1 MSKVKGGGGKQKNGR
16 DSHAQRLGV
25 KAFGGQVVTAG
36 SILVRQRGT
45 QVWPGRNVGMGGDNT
60 LFAKID
66 GQVKF
71 ESYGGR
77 ARRVSVYAR
86 P

>member
-1 MSKVKGGGGKQKNGR
+1 M
-16 DSHAQRLGV
+16 
-25 KAFGGQVVTAG
+25 
-36 SILVRQRGT
+36 RQRGT
-45 QVWPGRNVGMGGDNT
+45 QFWPGQNGGMGGDNT

-77 ARRVSVYAR
+77 ARRISVYAKA
-86 P
+86 